1 MTKRGIER
9 SANGECPAEIVRRVA
24 VAGMTMGM
32 IMRVR
37 MIVMSVIVRHAA
49 SMQFDGDLYSAR
61 TFEYYYSETAIN
73 SSTSGPP
80 PTGNTMNCLPP
91 AM

>member
-1 MTKRGIER
+1 
-9 SANGECPAEIVRRVA
+9 
-24 VAGMTMGM
+24 
-32 IMRVR
+32 VR
-37 MIVMSVIVRHAA
+37 MVIVRHAA
-49 SMQFDGDLYSAR
+49 SMNFDGDLYSAGR
-61 TFEYYYSETAIN
+61 FEYYYSDTAIS

>member
-1 MTKRGIER
+1 M
-9 SANGECPAEIVRRVA
+9 AM
-24 VAGMTMGM
+24 AGVTMGM
-32 IMRVR
+32 AMRVG
-37 MIVMSVIVRHAA
+37 MTVLMVIVRH
-49 SMQFDGDLYSAR
+49 SVSPGFDGDLYSGR
-61 TFEYYYSETAIN
+61 IIEYYHSETAIS

>member
-1 MTKRGIER
+1 MPVG
-9 SANGECPAEIVRRVA
+9 
-24 VAGMTMGM
+24 
-32 IMRVR
+32 
-37 MIVMSVIVRHAA
+37 MIVMRVIVRHFADSCVSDVSTA
-49 SMQFDGDLYSAR
+49 TYIAR
-61 TFEYYYSETAIN
+61 RMIEYYYSDTAIS

>member
-1 MTKRGIER
+1 MMVMTV
-9 SANGECPAEIVRRVA
+9 P
-24 VAGMTMGM
+24 
-32 IMRVR
+32 VR
-37 MIVMSVIVRHAA
+37 MPVGLVVMTVFVRHAA
-49 SMQFDGDLYSAR
+49 SMNFDSDLYSAGR
-61 TFEYYYSETAIN
+61 FEYYHSDTAIS